1 MTLKKQVW
9 TFLAYGMVI
18 LSTLLLSWCFWSSWK
33 NMDTSQIIS
42 FSSYKMDI
50 TNNYTQNSVDERI
63 DPRIAW
69 KIISL
74 YVNRSW
80 EWYEDNIVISLDKLS
95 PSASLEDY
103 VQAAIGGM
111 SYTRWKYQSL
121 AYQKNNLTCQALTIP
136 TVSNTFSISRI
147 SPANNTVETLYFVQF
162 YIHKLSEIVT
172 ISASTSNKDNVTL
185 LQQMMATISCNLQQ
199 KE

>member
-103 VQAAIGGM
+103 VQAAIGVM

-136 TVSNTFSISRI
+136 TVSNTFSIV
-147 SPANNTVETLYFVQF
+147 A
-162 YIHKLSEIVT
+162 
-172 ISASTSNKDNVTL
+172 
-185 LQQMMATISCNLQQ
+185 QMMFMSITLIGLGFQYFNLAERLDGTGMRELIASIGTN
-199 KE
+199 KTLIPDEGEY